1 MRKRIY
7 TCFPE
12 GKILAFTCSYDDG
25 KIMDHRFVEI
35 LNRYGIK
42 ATFHLNSDYFDV
54 SEGHQYPYIKKSEVK
69 SLYQGHEIACHS
81 CSHITMT
88 RGNSV
93 QNINEIIDNRIAL
106 ENICD
111 TLVTGYSYPNGCYD
125 QTSKE
130 ILRSCGI
137 KYARTTKSTYK
148 FELPQDFLE
157 WHPTCHHNED
167 IFAFLDKFL
176 GIHHA
181 ERLNV
186 FYLWGHSYEF
196 ERDQTWNQ
204 IETFFQKATGHKNVW
219 YVTNGELQAYIEASR
234 RLIFYADQSKV
245 YNPSAICVYISN
257 GESIYQVASGQTI
270 QLD

>member
-1 MRKRIY
+1 MMMEKSWIIALW
-7 TCFPE
+7 
-12 GKILAFTCSYDDG
+12 K
-25 KIMDHRFVEI
+25 
-35 LNRYGIK
+35 
-42 ATFHLNSDYFDV
+42 
-54 SEGHQYPYIKKSEVK
+54 YPYIKKSEVK

-88 RGNSV
+88 RGNSI

-219 YVTNGELQAYIEASR
+219 YL
-234 RLIFYADQSKV
+234 
-245 YNPSAICVYISN
+245 CVYIKWRKHISD
-257 GESIYQVASGQTI
+257 SIWTNDTI
-270 QLD
+270 RLGDILTFFLAHVTLHMA